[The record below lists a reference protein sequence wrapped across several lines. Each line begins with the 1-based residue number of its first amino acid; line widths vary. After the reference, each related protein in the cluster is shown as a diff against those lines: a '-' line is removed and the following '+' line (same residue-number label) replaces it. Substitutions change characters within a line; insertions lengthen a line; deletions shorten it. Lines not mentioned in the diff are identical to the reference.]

1 MVSPDAVPQ
10 DAYILATGMR
20 NGRGADHIR
29 PHPALELIC
38 TSR

>member
-20 NGRGADHIR
+20 NDHGVAHIR
-29 PHPALELIC
+29 PHPTL
-38 TSR
+38 